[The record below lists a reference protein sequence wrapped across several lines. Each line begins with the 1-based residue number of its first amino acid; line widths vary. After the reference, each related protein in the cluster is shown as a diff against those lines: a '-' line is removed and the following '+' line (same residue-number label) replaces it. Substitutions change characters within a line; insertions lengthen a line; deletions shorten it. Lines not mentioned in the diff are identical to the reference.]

1 VAKPDEIFS
10 ILRERLGEAVLE
22 THAEA
27 RDPYVVFD
35 PKAIEGLARFARDD
49 PRLRFDLLSLISTV
63 DYPSVLPPLGPPEG
77 TVPPPLGPP
86 EGTKPPPINPPGG
99 TPGGMIEVV
108 YFLDSTVHRHRL
120 IAKAR
125 LDREDPRIR
134 TVEDIW
140 KAADWH
146 EREAWDLMG
155 VVFEGHHNLVRI
167 LCAEDWEGHPLRK
180 DYVIPEEYHGIK
192 NIVY

>member
-1 VAKPDEIFS
+1 MRKNVAKPEEIFN
-10 ILRERLGEAVLE
+10 ILRERLGEAILE
-22 THAEA
+22 THPEA

-35 PKAIEGLARFARDD
+35 PKAIEPLARLARDD

-63 DYPSVLPPLGPPEG
+63 DFPAAPASADGKTPARPG
-77 TVPPPLGPP
+77 T
-86 EGTKPPPINPPGG
+86 
-99 TPGGMIEVV
+99 IEVV

-120 IAKAR
+120 FAKAR
-125 LDREDPRIR
+125 LVRENPRIR